1 MRLKQNVIYQK
12 VCESLEKD
20 RVYLRPSLSLSELS
34 VIVGT
39 TITQPARSWRHFGG
53 AGACGEKKRMRA
65 AGDRPR
71 KNGKRDS
78 VCCPSSRKNCSQVR
92 AADLGTMALA
102 GYK

>member
-39 TITQPARSWRHFGG
+39 TIARISH
-53 AGACGEKKRMRA
+53 
-65 AGDRPR
+65 
-71 KNGKRDS
+71 S
-78 VCCPSSRKNCSQVR
+78 
-92 AADLGTMALA
+92 
-102 GYK
+102 